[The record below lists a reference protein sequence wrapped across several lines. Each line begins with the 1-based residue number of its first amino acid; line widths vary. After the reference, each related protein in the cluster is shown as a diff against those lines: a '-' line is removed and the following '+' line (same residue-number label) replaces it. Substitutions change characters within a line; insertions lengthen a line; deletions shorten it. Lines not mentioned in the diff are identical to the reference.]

1 MLKRKL
7 LQFVSSVDAYVLSTL
22 HNTGLQFQRSVQQAM
37 SLEEILTEHGKYLT
51 LIWDQCLLST
61 KTKFM
66 KEIVLK
72 ILNMCL
78 LFGQL
83 WTTNLQDLDKGAIEE
98 IEQDF
103 SKHYFFFTTYLMK
116 SAKIGSNLHCKL
128 V

>member
-83 WTTNLQDLDKGAIEE
+83 WTTNLQDLE
-98 IEQDF
+98 
-103 SKHYFFFTTYLMK
+103 
-116 SAKIGSNLHCKL
+116 
-128 V
+128 